1 VAAARLDRDVR
12 GGGTAVTATQTVG
25 QMLDLKR
32 TNRTCK
38 HLRTDESGAV
48 LVEFVLVLP
57 LLLVF
62 LFGMLDFGKAFN
74 YWIDETHLANEGA
87 RYAAVNK
94 NPGAAS
100 ALSLQAWIKSQAN
113 TAELRNGGTGSIPT
127 ALEVCIDFPAG
138 TSQIGDPVRVRI
150 TSTYSFLSVLTSQI
164 SGLTSKTM
172 TSSSTMRLEQ
182 PPTNFT
188 ATCA

>member
-1 VAAARLDRDVR
+1 
-12 GGGTAVTATQTVG
+12 
-25 QMLDLKR
+25 ML
-32 TNRTCK
+32 TG
-38 HLRTDESGAV
+38 ESGAV

-57 LLLVF
+57 LLLVL

-87 RYAAVNK
+87 RFAAVNK
-94 NPGAAS
+94 NPGAGS
-100 ALSLQAWIKSQAN
+100 AISLQAWIRGQAN
-113 TAELRNGGTGSIPT
+113 TGELRNGGTGSVPS
-127 ALEVCIDFPAG
+127 ALQVCIDFPAG

-150 TSTYSFLSVLTSQI
+150 TSTYSFLGVLTSRI
-164 SGLTSKTM
+164 PGLTNKTM
-172 TSSSTMRLEQ
+172 TSESTMRLEQ